1 MKVIG
6 LCGGSGAGKGYVCQ
20 RFKTYKFGV
29 IDTDRVYHGL
39 LTEDSACARELVGEF
54 GRDIILSGKVDR
66 PRLAAMV
73 FADKSGEMLK
83 RLNEITHKHILARV
97 RSMLSDYEEQGFFA
111 VIVDA
116 PLLFESGFDK
126 ECDFT
131 VGVIADREIRM
142 QRIIERDKITR
153 EGAETRINKQKSD
166 EFILENCDF
175 IIVNNGDDLALDKS
189 IAEVAVKIL
198 ENGDLNYV

>member
-54 GRDIILSGKVDR
+54 GSDIILSGKVDR
-66 PRLAAMV
+66 PRLAATV

-153 EGAETRINKQKSD
+153 EDAETRINKQKSD